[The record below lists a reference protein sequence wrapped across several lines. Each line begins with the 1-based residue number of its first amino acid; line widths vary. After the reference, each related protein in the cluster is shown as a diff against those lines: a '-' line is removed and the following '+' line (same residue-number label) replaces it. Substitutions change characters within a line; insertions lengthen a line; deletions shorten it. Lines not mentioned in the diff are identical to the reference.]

1 MLSKTL
7 DFSAGII
14 YNERTT
20 RGGFTMADNTSN
32 GIYETIRRSSN
43 TNSDKKCPSLKIT
56 NIKLDSLVPFADHP
70 FKLYEGQQL
79 ADLVCSIRDNGV
91 EQPIIVRSIGDEKY
105 EILAGHNRVHAAR
118 EAGLDTVPAIIR
130 DDLSDED
137 AKILVVESNFN
148 QRSVKEMKPSE
159 LANSLHM
166 LNEAMKKKPG
176 YRSDLQE
183 PEDGC
188 QSDNR
193 LRTMHVIGK
202 KHDLSQATIARYIR
216 IAQLSEGLLECLDS
230 KMIGLGVAEQLSYLR
245 PDEQAI
251 VQSLVEGDTKV
262 DLQQARELKKQSSDH
277 ELSEDEINEII
288 GFKATAPKR
297 RAVKLREELFTRYFT
312 EGETPEEIEDTIAR
326 ALELLRSQSPS

>member
-1 MLSKTL
+1 
-7 DFSAGII
+7 
-14 YNERTT
+14 
-20 RGGFTMADNTSN
+20 MADNPNN
-32 GIYETIRRSSN
+32 GIIEPIRRNSN
-43 TNSDKKCPSLKIT
+43 ASSDKNCPSLKIT
-56 NIKLDSLVPFADHP
+56 NIKLDTLVPFADHP

-91 EQPIIVRSIGDEKY
+91 EQPIIVRSIGDKKY

-183 PEDGC
+183 PEDGS
-188 QSDNR
+188 QFDNR
-193 LRTMHVIGK
+193 LRTMHVLGK
-202 KHDLSQATIARYIR
+202 RHDLSQATIARYIR
-216 IAQLSEGLLECLDS
+216 IAQLSKGLQEYLDR
-230 KMIGLGVAEQLSYLR
+230 KMIGLGVAEYLSYLR
-245 PDEQAI
+245 SDEQAV
-251 VQSLVEGDTKV
+251 VQGLVEGDAKV
-262 DLQQARELKKQSSDH
+262 GLQQARELKKQSSDH

-288 GFKATAPKR
+288 SPKAAAPKR
-297 RAVKLREELFTRYFT
+297 RAIKLREDVFTKYFT

>member
-1 MLSKTL
+1 
-7 DFSAGII
+7 
-14 YNERTT
+14 
-20 RGGFTMADNTSN
+20 MADNPNN
-32 GIYETIRRSSN
+32 GIIEPIKRNSN
-43 TNSDKKCPSLKIT
+43 ASSDKNCPFLKIT
-56 NIKLDSLVPFADHP
+56 NIKLDTLVPFADHP

-183 PEDGC
+183 PEDGS

-216 IAQLSEGLLECLDS
+216 VAQLSKGLQECLDN
-230 KMIGLGVAEQLSYLR
+230 KLIGLGVAEQLSYLR

-251 VQSLVEGDTKV
+251 VQGLVEGDAKL

-277 ELSEDEINEII
+277 ALSEDEINEII
-288 GFKATAPKR
+288 SPKATAPKR
-297 RAVKLREELFTRYFT
+297 RAVKLREDIFTRYFT

-326 ALELLRSQSPS
+326 ALELLRSQSTS

>member
-56 NIKLDSLVPFADHP
+56 NIKLDSLTPFADHP

-183 PEDGC
+183 PEDGS

-202 KHDLSQATIARYIR
+202 KHGLSQATIARYIR
-216 IAQLSEGLLECLDS
+216 IAQLSEGLQGCLDS
-230 KMIGLGVAEQLSYLR
+230 KLIRLGVAEQLSYLR
-245 PDEQAI
+245 PDEQAV
-251 VQSLVEGDTKV
+251 VQGLVEGDEIGR
-262 DLQQARELKKQSSDH
+262 ASWRE
-277 ELSEDEINEII
+277 
-288 GFKATAPKR
+288 R
-297 RAVKLREELFTRYFT
+297 V
-312 EGETPEEIEDTIAR
+312 
-326 ALELLRSQSPS
+326 LLIV